1 MKVKAAM
8 HRGVEWC
15 DPDTAIQEIAKLFR
29 EKDIGAVPIGE
40 NNRLI
45 GMLTDRD
52 IVSRGIAEGKDIAS
66 LKARDVMT
74 RGIVY
79 CFENDD
85 IEHAVHLMEERQI
98 RRLPVLN
105 KEKRMVGMLST
116 GDISHAATHELSG
129 EFIEAVSAHH

>member
-1 MKVKAAM
+1 MKVKSAM

-15 DPDTAIQEIAKLFR
+15 APDTPIMEIAKLFR

-40 NNRLI
+40 NDRLI

-52 IVSRGIAEGKDIAS
+52 IVCRGIAEGKDITS
-66 LKARDVMT
+66 LTAGDVMT
-74 RGIVY
+74 RSIVY
-79 CFENDD
+79 CFEDDD

-105 KEKRMVGMLST
+105 KDKRMVGMLSM
-116 GDISHAATHELSG
+116 GDISQAATHELSG
-129 EFIEAVSAHH
+129 EFMEAVSAHH

>member
-15 DPDTAIQEIAKLFR
+15 DPDTSIMEIAKLFH

-45 GMLTDRD
+45 GILTDRD
-52 IVSRGIAEGKDIAS
+52 IVCRGIAEGKDITS

-74 RGIVY
+74 RGVAY
-79 CFENDD
+79 CFEDDD
-85 IEHAVHLMEERQI
+85 IEHAIQLMEERRI

-105 KEKRMVGMLST
+105 KGKRMVGMLAM

-129 EFIEAVSAHH
+129 EFMEAVSAHH